1 MLLYCASDSQQP
13 HQFAERSY
21 CYLRLGL
28 RGWRDFFQ
36 ERFGR
41 WTRRGTGP
49 LSGGKPGLGHRSF
62 SGWADRI
69 RHQSCTRPWA
79 AHRARNSSGCRE
91 RRLGLGLCTYS
102 RDWSAHRRCAGWCAS
117 SYARDFLIVAERG
130 NFRKKGAEKR
140 MSLMRSLLLA
150 ASQNRWL
157 RDHATHYSFVR
168 GTVSR
173 FMPGETL
180 DDALAAAE
188 TLRRKN
194 IGTVFTHL
202 GENIKDRAESQQV
215 AEHYLEV
222 LKRIKEKRLRAEI
235 SVKLTQL
242 GLDLS
247 SDPCFDHLNSII
259 ERSEK
264 DSIVWVDMEA
274 SNYVDATL
282 DIYCRALT
290 AHSNVGVCLQAYLH
304 RTKDDVAKLLPL
316 RPSIRLVKGAYNE
329 PPEIA
334 FPRKQDGDETY
345 FELGKQMLRA
355 KKENSCVRAAF
366 GTHDAALIRR
376 LGDFASAEGF
386 TRKDFEGQMLSG
398 IQRAEQEHRASEGCT
413 SIVLV
418 AYATL
423 WRPRLHRGLRP

>member
-1 MLLYCASDSQQP
+1 
-13 HQFAERSY
+13 
-21 CYLRLGL
+21 
-28 RGWRDFFQ
+28 
-36 ERFGR
+36 
-41 WTRRGTGP
+41 
-49 LSGGKPGLGHRSF
+49 
-62 SGWADRI
+62 
-69 RHQSCTRPWA
+69 
-79 AHRARNSSGCRE
+79 
-91 RRLGLGLCTYS
+91 
-102 RDWSAHRRCAGWCAS
+102 
-117 SYARDFLIVAERG
+117 
-130 NFRKKGAEKR
+130 

-180 DDALAAAE
+180 DDALGAAE

-222 LKRIKEKRLRAEI
+222 LKRIKEKSLRAEI

-247 SDPCFDHLNSII
+247 ADLCFEHLNSII

-304 RTKDDVAKLLPL
+304 RTKDDLAKLLPL

-329 PPEIA
+329 LPEIA
-334 FPRKQDGDETY
+334 FPCKQDVDENY

-355 KKENSCVRAAF
+355 KKENRCVRAAF
-366 GTHDAALIRR
+366 GTHDVALIRR
-376 LGDFASAEGF
+376 LADCASAEGF
-386 TRKDFEGQMLSG
+386 AKKDFEVQMLYG
-398 IQRAEQEHRASEGCT
+398 IQRAEQERLASDGCT
-413 SIVLV
+413 SIVLI
-418 AYATL
+418 AYGNYWYPWFVRRLAERPANL
-423 WRPRLHRGLRP
+423 WFMLRNVFAG